1 VAAGRRLQ
9 SDAVI
14 IQGVCTPEQDTVP
27 RSYAQACFYELLSKK
42 DLFIYFIYLCEYTVA
57 VQMVVSLHVVVGN
70 FIEFLGPLLALVG
83 PTRSSQLC
91 SLSPCLLWS
100 KDLFIIIHKYTVAD
114 FRNTGRG
121 HQISLR
127 VAVSH
132 HVVGGI

>member
-1 VAAGRRLQ
+1 MAAGRRLQ

-70 FIEFLGPLLALVG
+70 
-83 PTRSSQLC
+83 
-91 SLSPCLLWS
+91 
-100 KDLFIIIHKYTVAD
+100 
-114 FRNTGRG
+114 
-121 HQISLR
+121 
-127 VAVSH
+127 
-132 HVVGGI
+132 